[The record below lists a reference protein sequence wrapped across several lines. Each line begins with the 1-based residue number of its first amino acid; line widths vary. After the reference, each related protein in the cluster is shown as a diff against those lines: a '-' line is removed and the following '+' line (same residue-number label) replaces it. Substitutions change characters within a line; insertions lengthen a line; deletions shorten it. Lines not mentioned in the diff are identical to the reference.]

1 MNIFYYIVLRF
12 ILINNMDMENYLDH
26 LSNGLLDLQE
36 MIENIDGSGLNDS
49 DKRKAVDILNKKYDN
64 LLKIFKKNVLK
75 YCNS

>member
-1 MNIFYYIVLRF
+1 MRF
-12 ILINNMDMENYLDH
+12 ILTDNMDMENYLDH

-36 MIENIDGSGLNDS
+36 MIENIEGCGLNEL
-49 DKRKAVDILNKKYDN
+49 DKKKAVDILNQKYDN

>member
-1 MNIFYYIVLRF
+1 MRF
-12 ILINNMDMENYLDH
+12 NFNSNMEMENYLDH

-36 MIENIDGSGLNDS
+36 MIENIDGSGLNEL

-64 LLKIFKKNVLK
+64 LLKCFKKNVLK

>member
-1 MNIFYYIVLRF
+1 
-12 ILINNMDMENYLDH
+12 MDMENYLDH

-36 MIENIDGSGLNDS
+36 MIENIEGCGLNEL
-49 DKRKAVDILNKKYDN
+49 DKKKAVDILNQKYDN

>member
-1 MNIFYYIVLRF
+1 MRF
-12 ILINNMDMENYLDH
+12 NFNSNMEMENYLDH

>member
-1 MNIFYYIVLRF
+1 
-12 ILINNMDMENYLDH
+12 MDMENYLDH

>member
-1 MNIFYYIVLRF
+1 MRF
-12 ILINNMDMENYLDH
+12 ILTNNMDMENYLDH

-36 MIENIDGSGLNDS
+36 MIENIEGCGLNEL
-49 DKRKAVDILNKKYDN
+49 DKKKAVDILNQKYDN

>member
-1 MNIFYYIVLRF
+1 
-12 ILINNMDMENYLDH
+12 MDIENYLDH

>member
-1 MNIFYYIVLRF
+1 
-12 ILINNMDMENYLDH
+12 MDIENYLDH

-36 MIENIDGSGLNDS
+36 MIENIDGSGLNEL

>member
-1 MNIFYYIVLRF
+1 
-12 ILINNMDMENYLDH
+12 MDMENYLDH
-26 LSNGLLDLQE
+26 LSNGLFDLQE

-49 DKRKAVDILNKKYDN
+49 DKRKAVDLLNKKYDN